1 LPAQHRKD
9 FRSQEGVGPIT
20 NAADAIET
28 GCLLAQAGVIERA
41 FATMEDGAACVLSG
55 GAARRIARHLG
66 IPVRLV
72 DNLVLEG
79 LVRIAEDAT
88 K

>member
-1 LPAQHRKD
+1 MGDFFHRWRRKL
-9 FRSQEGVGPIT
+9 GVVT
-20 NAADAIET
+20 
-28 GCLLAQAGVIERA
+28 LV
-41 FATMEDGAACVLSG
+41 MACVLAG
-55 GAARRIARHLG
+55 GAARLIARHLS

-79 LVRIAEDAT
+79 LVRIARDSV